1 MSRTT
6 DPELRR
12 RWRQLL
18 DSFDPQRYTV
28 AEFCQRNGISVA
40 SFYKWRKRLNQTG
53 QTPNILPVEIMENST
68 ATQKAAV
75 IKIGNHAQIEI
86 QPGHTQI
93 ATEIALALAKLE
105 RLDDSTGESEATR

>member
-18 DSFDPQRYTV
+18 DSFDPQRSTV
-28 AEFCQRNGISVA
+28 AKFCERNCISVA
-40 SFYKWRKRLNQTG
+40 SFYKWRKRFNQTG
-53 QTPNILPVEIMENST
+53 QTPKVLPVEIMENST

-105 RLDDSTGESEATR
+105 RLGDNTGDQEVTR

>member
-28 AEFCQRNGISVA
+28 AEFCERNGISVA
-40 SFYKWRKRLNQTG
+40 SFYKWRKRFNQT
-53 QTPNILPVEIMENST
+53 PKILPVEIIENST

-105 RLDDSTGESEATR
+105 RLGDQEVTR